1 MAVDINGT
9 TGLTFNNGSAQD
21 VGGVGT
27 GSQIWQNVAS
37 SRALNT
43 SYTNST
49 GKPIMVNANINLQGI
64 SQGGAVL
71 VVGGF
76 TVAEISQNTAG
87 LNIGQASLLS
97 AIVPN
102 GIAYQVNTGG
112 ASISSWAELR

>member
-27 GSQIWQNVAS
+27 GGQIWQNVAS

-49 GKPIMVNANINLQGI
+49 GKPIMVNANIYLQGTG
-64 SQGGAVL
+64 QGAAFL

-76 TVAEISQNTAG
+76 TVAEIQQNTAG
-87 LNIGQASLLS
+87 LQLGQASLLS
-97 AIVPN
+97 AVVPRSATF
-102 GIAYQVNTGG
+102 GVALPI
-112 ASISSWAELR
+112 